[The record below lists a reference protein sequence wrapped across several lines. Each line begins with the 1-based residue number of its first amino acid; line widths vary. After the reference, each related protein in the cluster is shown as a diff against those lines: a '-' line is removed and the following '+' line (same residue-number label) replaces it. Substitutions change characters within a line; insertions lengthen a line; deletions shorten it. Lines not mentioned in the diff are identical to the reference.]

1 VSGIESLSEKI
12 LARIALLQSMAAMLP
27 NMKSVLEFICQG
39 LSDMA
44 GITRV
49 DYYIPDNKDSPA
61 QKKDNSSTRISFPL
75 KHNSILYADLV
86 FHLADPD
93 AFEPYKP
100 YISNFTNMLAVIF
113 EQKAQRELNTKLIE
127 ELEQRVRERTHELQ
141 TSKEM
146 YEEIVQKT
154 SDLLVTADGNGKF
167 IFLNRV
173 AEKIFGLPVEAC
185 VGASLLD
192 FTHPDDYPETNEVL
206 SNAQENH
213 LEKTS
218 FESRQIN
225 KKTKEITHLL
235 WTVNFQFDN
244 EDHIQVIHA
253 IAHDIT
259 VRKKAE
265 EEHQKYEQQL
275 QQTQKLE
282 SLGILAGGIAHD
294 FNNLMGGLYG
304 YIDMA
309 KEGSTDAA
317 VTSHLEKAMNTIERA
332 RSLTQQLLTFAKG
345 GVPVKKT
352 GNLFPFI
359 EETVRFVLSGSNV
372 SCSFSVPD
380 ELWACNFD
388 KNQIGQVI
396 DNLVI
401 NAKQAMSSGGSLT
414 VTAGNIVLGEKEHP
428 LLAAGNYVKVSVKDT
443 GGGIPKEIITKI
455 FDPFFS
461 TKAAGHGLGLATCF
475 SILTRH
481 HGSLDVE
488 SVPGKGSVFH
498 VIIPA
503 AQAIYPAEEQRTE
516 QCHRG
521 SGLFLIMDDEE
532 VMRAILSTMLESAGY
547 SVTSTTNGQD
557 AINFANQ
564 CQKEGKKIEGMLFD
578 LTVPG
583 GLGGK
588 AAIEQIRAMGITT
601 PAFVA
606 SGYADDPI
614 IINPE
619 LYGFTGSICKPF
631 MKAELIEMLEK
642 HMHKLEG
649 TR

>member
-1 VSGIESLSEKI
+1 MSGTESLSEKI

-27 NMKSVLEFICQG
+27 NKKSVLEFICQG
-39 LSDMA
+39 LSEVA

-49 DYYIPDNKDSPA
+49 EYYIPEDSI
-61 QKKDNSSTRISFPL
+61 SSCVGKEENLKEKITFPL
-75 KHNSILYADLV
+75 KHNCILYAGLV
-86 FHLADPD
+86 FHLDDPD

-113 EQKAQRELNTKLIE
+113 EQKAQRELNSKLIA
-127 ELEQRVRERTHELQ
+127 ELEQRVIERTRELQ
-141 TSKEM
+141 ASKEM

-154 SDLLVTADGNGKF
+154 SDLIVTADGTGKIIF
-167 IFLNRV
+167 INRV
-173 AEKIFGLPVEAC
+173 ADKIFGLPAEAC
-185 VGASLLD
+185 IGSSLLD
-192 FTHPDDYPETNEVL
+192 FTHPDDYQNTKEVL
-206 SNAQENH
+206 SDAKKNH
-213 LEKTS
+213 TEKAS
-218 FESRQIN
+218 FESSQIN
-225 KKTKEITHLL
+225 KKTSEITHLL

-244 EDHIQVIHA
+244 EDRIKVIHA

-309 KEGSTDAA
+309 KEGSTDAD

-359 EETVRFVLSGSNV
+359 EDTVRFVLSGSNV

-380 ELWACNFD
+380 DLWACNFD

-401 NAKQAMSSGGSLT
+401 NAKQAMSSGGTLT
-414 VTAGNIVLGEKEHP
+414 VTAENIVLGEKEHP
-428 LLAAGNYVKVSVKDT
+428 VLAAGNYVKVSVKDT
-443 GGGIPKEIITKI
+443 GSGIPKEIITKI

-481 HGSLDVE
+481 NGSLDVE

-503 AQAIYPAEEQRTE
+503 AQAVYPAEGQRTE

-521 SGLFLIMDDEE
+521 SGLFLVMDDEE
-532 VMRAILSTMLESAGY
+532 VMRDILSIMLQSLGY
-547 SVTSTTNGQD
+547 TVICTANGQEAVD
-557 AINFANQ
+557 FA
-564 CQKEGKKIEGMLFD
+564 KKAQSQNKVIKGMIFD
-578 LTVPG
+578 LTIPG
-583 GLGGK
+583 GMGGLE
-588 AAIEQIRAMGITT
+588 AAGEIRKLNSTV
-601 PAFVA
+601 PVFVS
-606 SGYADDPI
+606 SGYTEGFTMK
-614 IINPE
+614 NPAE
-619 LYGFTGSICKPF
+619 YGFTASLDKPF
-631 MKAELIEMLEK
+631 RKNELVALLEK
-642 HMHKLEG
+642 YMK
-649 TR
+649 